1 MEGGTG
7 VFYQVM
13 PAVGPD
19 GKNVMK
25 LIPVPTVNGQF
36 MQLQPATKK
45 DVSEAATLLAR
56 PIHITPVS
64 SQNRIP
70 FLQPTTEGRLI
81 LKGPTDINANFVSH
95 QVTSNA
101 TKALPVRVQLPIVT
115 PKMTQNVVPLPLMN
129 HGQAA
134 MLPRHHVPIVV
145 KPTVL
150 PPGHRV
156 QVTPTAN
163 VQMRATSTVP
173 SPVKRQLVSA
183 PCGMASPS
191 KLSKVLYV
199 SPVKPLKLDTPKLAT
214 PAPCPKQG
222 QLTKTATISAVT
234 PPQTNASIGPVKP
247 MKWVVE
253 ETAGLKAP
261 CIVPAS
267 FMASDILKVAAQM
280 AKDDSNLQMS
290 NKLPSPRD
298 RTEMLENSKD
308 NSGLVSNS
316 GILVVTQK
324 PSDGAQ
330 KLSKMVTNGLNA
342 QKQMASCNSLSGLCQ
357 ANGAKSNSNYIQI
370 DDVPDD
376 VIDLCDDDPTC
387 NSISRVQSKGR
398 RSGAVEDEDSNVIF
412 VSYIPPQPNND
423 PNTKEATTLPAN
435 ANNTVSTGVAQKLVR
450 GSGNPNRSGGCPIS
464 KPLQIINIKSLRVME
479 GGDSAAGVTTLNSKE
494 SGTNPVSVRVDL
506 KETTSEKQTRESDGQ
521 VLETQ
526 TKKDCT
532 ITGQLQSNKDIISIQ
547 SITNQDNI
555 LQPLAD
561 DDGVNGVQALEASA
575 SSTTAVEIIKQN
587 QDKCTK
593 PTRNDTDFCQ
603 KPECGQITSTV
614 TEEPNAKEDPPPFW
628 GTCDQTS
635 LNMKVTPQSPE
646 NTSIMAPRD
655 QNKYDWEMR
664 HMFGITS
671 DIKVS
676 LTKMGPRKPATPA
689 NPGSVYKSALERIRQ
704 NMQISEIG
712 QQVRRLIKAQVPSVR
727 KDACPIHAKRKKLE
741 SLGGAQDPAI
751 STIQSQ
757 TCHQQADPHEQDPK
771 HQQEVHS
778 DLLIN
783 VKTSSDLSCQDSR
796 NNSKEPCDSIEEH
809 LPDDNHN
816 ETHSFPL
823 NVIEKIDEECPT
835 SASKTEVARMSMDL
849 SSNHTSE
856 YESTNLLTGGQEST
870 EMDIEFLQT
879 VEKEGEEETTKELSP
894 QLMDLEEIKRSE
906 KIKRLKE
913 LLKEKEAAIETIRN
927 KC

>member
-1 MEGGTG
+1 
-7 VFYQVM
+7 M

-370 DDVPDD
+370 DD
-376 VIDLCDDDPTC
+376 
-387 NSISRVQSKGR
+387 
-398 RSGAVEDEDSNVIF
+398 
-412 VSYIPPQPNND
+412 
-423 PNTKEATTLPAN
+423 
-435 ANNTVSTGVAQKLVR
+435 KLVR

-603 KPECGQITSTV
+603 KP
-614 TEEPNAKEDPPPFW
+614 D
-628 GTCDQTS
+628 
-635 LNMKVTPQSPE
+635 
-646 NTSIMAPRD
+646 
-655 QNKYDWEMR
+655 
-664 HMFGITS
+664 
-671 DIKVS
+671 
-676 LTKMGPRKPATPA
+676 
-689 NPGSVYKSALERIRQ
+689 
-704 NMQISEIG
+704 
-712 QQVRRLIKAQVPSVR
+712 
-727 KDACPIHAKRKKLE
+727 
-741 SLGGAQDPAI
+741 
-751 STIQSQ
+751 
-757 TCHQQADPHEQDPK
+757 
-771 HQQEVHS
+771 
-778 DLLIN
+778 
-783 VKTSSDLSCQDSR
+783 
-796 NNSKEPCDSIEEH
+796 
-809 LPDDNHN
+809 
-816 ETHSFPL
+816 
-823 NVIEKIDEECPT
+823 
-835 SASKTEVARMSMDL
+835 KTEVARMSMDL